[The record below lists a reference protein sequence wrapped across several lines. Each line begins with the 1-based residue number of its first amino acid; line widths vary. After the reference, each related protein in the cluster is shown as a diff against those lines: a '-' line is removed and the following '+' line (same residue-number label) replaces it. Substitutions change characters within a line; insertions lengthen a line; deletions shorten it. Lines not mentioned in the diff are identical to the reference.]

1 MYKDGYNYA
10 NIISSELF
18 IKTHI
23 YFAGNQ
29 NVTFFELDSVMGHDT
44 FLLDLTSIGHAVKG
58 FLENDLNIS

>member
-1 MYKDGYNYA
+1 MDTTTFTIDLYIIWVVYN
-10 NIISSELF
+10 ILHLF
-18 IKTHI
+18 T
-23 YFAGNQ
+23 GNQ